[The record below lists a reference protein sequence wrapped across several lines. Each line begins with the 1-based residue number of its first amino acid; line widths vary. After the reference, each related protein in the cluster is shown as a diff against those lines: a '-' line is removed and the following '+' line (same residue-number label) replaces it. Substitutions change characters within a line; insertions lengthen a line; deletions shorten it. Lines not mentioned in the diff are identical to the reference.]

1 MVPDV
6 CSSDPNLK
14 KKVYNCF
21 LKTEWCLVEGQIARF
36 FFVGLFL
43 DDKGAIQQ
51 ESILIT
57 IVQVRSESL
66 KNFMGETIK
75 TMNTTIFTKVC
86 VNRNFLIHIDEK
98 KTVWA

>member
-1 MVPDV
+1 M
-6 CSSDPNLK
+6 
-14 KKVYNCF
+14 YNCF

-36 FFVGLFL
+36 FFVGWFL

-66 KNFMGETIK
+66 KNIMGETIK
-75 TMNTTIFTKVC
+75 TIIDNLLS
-86 VNRNFLIHIDEK
+86 LILLSSQTNSLRAE
-98 KTVWA
+98 TL